1 MPTAWLDLPAPPA
14 LPGLFLRA
22 ALRRGIR
29 GKALPERGLRSEV
42 TVDPKHLERYRQ
54 VCGFRDDGLLPPTYP
69 HILAFPLQ
77 MALLTDKR
85 FPFPLL
91 GLVHLE
97 NRIDVLRALG
107 GLGPFTVSVAVENLQ
122 PHDKGAT
129 FSIVTRLE
137 DQLGLLWV
145 GDSKVLCRGVKV
157 PGEIPPKAE
166 QEPLPL
172 EPVDNWKAPADIG
185 RRYARAAG
193 DYNPIHLSAPSAKLF
208 GFPAPSPTACGT
220 RLAAW
225 PPSASDCQPRAIG
238 SRCASRSQCCCR
250 PASPSWP
257 ARRRRTASSA
267 CAARTTCRTWPGIG
281 AGYRADAGPPCLEA
295 SAQSPKLCGCLPP
308 PRRIP
313 MDLHELTA
321 RLHAIRDRNDWR
333 QFHSPKNLAMAA
345 SVEMAELVEI
355 FQWLTEDQSRTLSAE
370 QLEHAGQEVGDIV
383 LYLLLFCGETGLD
396 LEQVVRA
403 KLADCE
409 RRFLP

>member
-29 GKALPERGLRSEV
+29 GKALPERGLRSQV

-295 SAQSPKLCGCLPP
+295 SGAKPEAMRL
-308 PRRIP
+308 
-313 MDLHELTA
+313 LTA
-321 RLHAIRDRNDWR
+321 TAKNPHGPARTHRAPARHPRPQRLAPIPQPEEPGHGRQRRDGRTGGDLPVADGRPVAHAVGRAARTRWPGSWR
-333 QFHSPKNLAMAA
+333 HRP
-345 SVEMAELVEI
+345 
-355 FQWLTEDQSRTLSAE
+355 LSA
-370 QLEHAGQEVGDIV
+370 AV
-383 LYLLLFCGETGLD
+383 LRETGLD